1 MTPENF
7 FGSITG
13 KDIADKLKE
22 DFGLDIDRKKIV
34 MPDAIRATGSYEID
48 VKLYPEVSSKLRVRI
63 ENE

>member
-1 MTPENF
+1 
-7 FGSITG
+7 
-13 KDIADKLKE
+13 
-22 DFGLDIDRKKIV
+22 